1 MKLLSLSLQP
11 IELFSAVEFDSGCN
25 FIYGVRDLQGDS
37 LNGIGKSLFLDFLD
51 FGLLGYFNPK
61 HNSRLARAYNKSL
74 LKNSSVNLEFQV
86 GQTKYNIVRSFNN
99 YNYPSLFSS
108 KVNHQEKYIREL
120 QDILFEIIF
129 ARPSYSGFT
138 DNNWY
143 SKLIQLYL
151 KIQKV
156 SDERFINPV
165 KFTKGSTL
173 EMVIYHLF
181 LLNIDNTI
189 FHQYSELL
197 SNISS
202 FGKSRETTKQFL
214 FENHN
219 IENITAA
226 HNTLNNL
233 QNKIR
238 KHQKAIDNY
247 TLSEQYDSLSEK
259 ADEITSKIKSL
270 MLKNSYD
277 RKKILEFE
285 QFSTQKVN
293 FSSNRVESIY
303 NEISPELGA
312 FVKRSLDEA
321 KSFRNA
327 VVQSRENFVN
337 TQKTILTERIKKRE
351 REIETLEKEQSQII
365 SSLSSRN
372 AFTDIKDSYEHITVL
387 NSQKSTLESQLS
399 LYQDLVRKEDKLKNS
414 ISFKKNE
421 IDDYIKSIEGEV
433 KEFSSLMSDI
443 YQSVFQ
449 TIGESPAFTISNDD
463 KPELNILPDDIYS
476 HGLNQGR
483 TLVYDLAILFNSIEK
498 NLNSPRFLVHDGI
511 FDSLDNTHLLYL
523 YKYCN
528 EKLNPDFEFQY
539 IVTLNQIEDGNED
552 DILNHKKVYDL
563 AKLRLSQNN
572 KLLGQK
578 F

>member
-1 MKLLSLSLQP
+1 
-11 IELFSAVEFDSGCN
+11 
-25 FIYGVRDLQGDS
+25 
-37 LNGIGKSLFLDFLD
+37 
-51 FGLLGYFNPK
+51 
-61 HNSRLARAYNKSL
+61 
-74 LKNSSVNLEFQV
+74 
-86 GQTKYNIVRSFNN
+86 
-99 YNYPSLFSS
+99 
-108 KVNHQEKYIREL
+108 
-120 QDILFEIIF
+120 
-129 ARPSYSGFT
+129 
-138 DNNWY
+138 
-143 SKLIQLYL
+143 
-151 KIQKV
+151 
-156 SDERFINPV
+156 
-165 KFTKGSTL
+165 
-173 EMVIYHLF
+173 MVIYHLF